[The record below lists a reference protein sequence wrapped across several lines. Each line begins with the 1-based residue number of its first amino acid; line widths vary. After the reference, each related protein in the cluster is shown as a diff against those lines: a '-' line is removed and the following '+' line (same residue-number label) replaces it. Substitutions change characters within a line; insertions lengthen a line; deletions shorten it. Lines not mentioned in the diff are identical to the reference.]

1 MGASGGA
8 VSLDD
13 LVLGKPRQRLQGVNV
28 LREGAEE
35 KTFRVDE
42 TLEVMA
48 RRRLHPGV
56 EKLFGERKR
65 K

>member
-1 MGASGGA
+1 M
-8 VSLDD
+8 SLDD